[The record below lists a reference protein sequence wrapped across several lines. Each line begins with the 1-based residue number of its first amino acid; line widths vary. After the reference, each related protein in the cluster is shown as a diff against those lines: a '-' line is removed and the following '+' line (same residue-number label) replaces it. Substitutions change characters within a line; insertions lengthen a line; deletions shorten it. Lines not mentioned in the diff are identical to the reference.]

1 MAAQRATKTVRP
13 CAWGRVFQD
22 LRPLAADRI
31 QVSKHKDY
39 KYKFKGNASQGF
51 VPVFVSHRLLR
62 QTSELEKE
70 LNSANA
76 KLSRI
81 MKSMQQLKNASG
93 KTTQ

>member
-51 VPVFVSHRLLR
+51 VPVFVS
-62 QTSELEKE
+62 
-70 LNSANA
+70 
-76 KLSRI
+76 
-81 MKSMQQLKNASG
+81 
-93 KTTQ
+93 